1 MAALHHARFP
11 RTIFHVD
18 MDAFFVSVEELYDPS
33 LKGKAVVVGGQRDE
47 RGVVSAASY
56 EARKF
61 GVHSAMPL
69 RTAAKMCPHAI
80 FVNGHPERYRECSE
94 KVYKVLGTFS
104 PQVEMA
110 SIDEAYLDMT
120 GTERLHGPPLK
131 AAHTLHQRMKA
142 ETGLNCSVGIGTS
155 RLIAKVSSAQAKPN
169 GVLWI
174 VPGEEAKF
182 LAPLDVREIPGVG
195 KVMERHLHALGIKKV
210 GDLAKLEEDELED
223 RFGKWGLALAGKAR
237 GEDAGGWFD
246 TEVGED
252 LDAKSISHEHTY
264 NEDTADAGQLEATLM
279 RLSEMVGRR
288 LRESNFHARTVQLK
302 LRYKD
307 FTTITRAHTLAAP
320 TQLDTEIFEQIRALF
335 RKNWKKGMQVRL
347 LGVHA
352 SSFTTQAGP
361 DRSAR
366 RQPPAALE
374 RCAGRRR
381 SPARQVRRVQ
391 RRTRRRHARKLPRA
405 HSRES
410 GRPSRQRQA
419 PQFLSAGAP
428 RLQNSSHAKSFILT
442 ALPDG
447 GNIQTPIVFVVC
459 PTSRGLLGV
468 QASGLQQALGLCLS
482 PTESQREEV
491 QC

>member
-1 MAALHHARFP
+1 MTAAHQPAFP

-18 MDAFFVSVEELYDPS
+18 MDAFFVSVEELHDPS

-69 RTAAKMCPHAI
+69 RTAARMCPHAI

-94 KVYKVLGTFS
+94 KVYKVLGSFT

-120 GTERLHGPPLK
+120 GTERLHGPPLR

-142 ETGLNCSVGIGTS
+142 DTGLNCSVGIGTS

-174 VPGEEAKF
+174 VPGAEAKF

-195 KVMERHLHALGIKKV
+195 KVMEGHLHALGILKV
-210 GDLAKLEEDELED
+210 GDLARLEDSELES

-246 TEVGED
+246 SKVGED
-252 LDAKSISHEHTY
+252 VGAKSISHEHTY
-264 NEDTADAGQLEATLM
+264 NEDTADLSQLEATLM

-320 TQLDTEIFEQIRALF
+320 TQLDTEIFEQIRMLF
-335 RKNWKKGMQVRL
+335 RKNWRKGAQVRL

-352 SSFTTQAGP
+352 SSFTTAEPDQINLLDGTRQQRWKNALAAADRLRDKFGEASVKLAAGM
-361 DRSAR
+361 RGTFR
-366 RQPPAALE
+366 ERTHENPASLP
-374 RCAGRRR
+374 GKTK
-381 SPARQVRRVQ
+381 P
-391 RRTRRRHARKLPRA
+391 RHKDD
-405 HSRES
+405 
-410 GRPSRQRQA
+410 QDK
-419 PQFLSAGAP
+419 
-428 RLQNSSHAKSFILT
+428 KS
-442 ALPDG
+442 
-447 GNIQTPIVFVVC
+447 
-459 PTSRGLLGV
+459 
-468 QASGLQQALGLCLS
+468 
-482 PTESQREEV
+482 
-491 QC
+491 

>member
-1 MAALHHARFP
+1 MAATRQPAFTRI
-11 RTIFHVD
+11 IFHVD
-18 MDAFFVSVEELYDPS
+18 MDAFFVSVEELFDPS

-56 EARKF
+56 AARKF

-69 RTAAKMCPHAI
+69 RTAAKMCPQAI
-80 FVNGHPERYRECSE
+80 FVNGPPERYRECSE
-94 KVYKVLGTFS
+94 KVHKVLGTFS

-142 ETGLNCSVGIGTS
+142 DTGLNCSVGIGTS

-195 KVMERHLHALGIKKV
+195 KVMETHLHALGIKKV
-210 GDLAKLEEDELED
+210 GDLARLEESELSD

-246 TEVGED
+246 SEVGAD
-252 LDAKSISHEHTY
+252 MGAKSISHEHTY
-264 NEDTADAGQLEATLM
+264 NEDTADVSQLEATLM

-288 LRESNFHARTVQLK
+288 LRESQFHARTIQLK

-307 FTTITRAHTLAAP
+307 FTTITRAHSLPVP
-320 TQLDTEIFEQIRALF
+320 TQLDTEIFEQARMLF
-335 RKNWKKGMQVRL
+335 RKNWRKGTQVRL

-352 SSFTTQAGP
+352 SSFQGE
-361 DRSAR
+361 SKQGNLLEGAR
-366 RQPPAALE
+366 RQ
-374 RCAGRRR
+374 RW
-381 SPARQVRRVQ
+381 
-391 RRTRRRHARKLPRA
+391 
-405 HSRES
+405 
-410 GRPSRQRQA
+410 
-419 PQFLSAGAP
+419 
-428 RLQNSSHAKSFILT
+428 
-442 ALPDG
+442 
-447 GNIQTPIVFVVC
+447 
-459 PTSRGLLGV
+459 
-468 QASGLQQALGLCLS
+468 QQALSAADRLRDKFGESSVSLATGLKGGF
-482 PTESQREEV
+482 RERTHENPAELPGKGKG
-491 QC
+491 QD

>member
-1 MAALHHARFP
+1 MAVAPQPAFP

-18 MDAFFVSVEELYDPS
+18 MDAFFVSVEELFDPS

-94 KVYKVLGTFS
+94 KVYKVLGAFS
-104 PQVEMA
+104 PQIEMA

-142 ETGLNCSVGIGTS
+142 DTNLNCSVGIGTS
-155 RLIAKVSSAQAKPN
+155 RLVAKVSSAQAKPN
-169 GVLWI
+169 GVLLI

-195 KVMERHLHALGIKKV
+195 KVMETHLHALGIKKV
-210 GDLAKLEEDELED
+210 GDLAKLEDSELED

-246 TEVGED
+246 NEVGAS

-264 NEDTADAGQLEATLM
+264 NEDTADANQLEATLM

-307 FTTITRAHTLAAP
+307 FTTITRAHTLPAP
-320 TQLDTEIFEQIRALF
+320 TQLDTEIFEQIRTLF
-335 RKNWKKGMQVRL
+335 RKNWKKGV
-347 LGVHA
+347 
-352 SSFTTQAGP
+352 
-361 DRSAR
+361 
-366 RQPPAALE
+366 
-374 RCAGRRR
+374 
-381 SPARQVRRVQ
+381 
-391 RRTRRRHARKLPRA
+391 
-405 HSRES
+405 
-410 GRPSRQRQA
+410 
-419 PQFLSAGAP
+419 
-428 RLQNSSHAKSFILT
+428 
-442 ALPDG
+442 
-447 GNIQTPIVFVVC
+447 PI
-459 PTSRGLLGV
+459 RLLGV
-468 QASGLQQALGLCLS
+468 QASSFTASQPDQINLLEGTRQQRWKDALAAADRLRDRFGESSVSLAAGMRGNFRERTHENPAGLPGKGKPPKS
-482 PTESQREEV
+482 
-491 QC
+491 

>member
-1 MAALHHARFP
+1 MAVQHQPAFP

-69 RTAAKMCPHAI
+69 RTAAKQCPQAI
-80 FVNGHPERYRECSE
+80 FVDGHPERYRECSE
-94 KVYKVLGTFS
+94 KVHKVLTTFT

-131 AAHTLHQRMKA
+131 AAHHLHQRMKA

-155 RLIAKVSSAQAKPN
+155 RLIAKVSSGQAKPN

-174 VPGEEAKF
+174 VPGEEARF

-195 KVMERHLHALGIKKV
+195 KVMETHLHALGIKKV
-210 GDLAKLEEDELED
+210 GDLAKLEDGELED

-246 TEVGED
+246 SEVGAD

-264 NEDTADAGQLEATLM
+264 NDDTADSGQLESTLI

-288 LRESNFHARTVQLK
+288 LRESNFHARTIQLK

-307 FTTITRAHTLAAP
+307 FTTITRAHTLASP

-335 RKNWKKGMQVRL
+335 RKNWKRGMQIRL
-347 LGVHA
+347 LGVQA
-352 SSFTTQAGP
+352 SSFTTQAAQI
-361 DRSAR
+361 DLLDAN
-366 RQPPAALE
+366 RQERWKNALAAADKLRDKYGESSVGLAGGLRGSFRERTHENPASLPGKSK
-374 RCAGRRR
+374 GR
-381 SPARQVRRVQ
+381 
-391 RRTRRRHARKLPRA
+391 KD
-405 HSRES
+405 S
-410 GRPSRQRQA
+410 G
-419 PQFLSAGAP
+419 G
-428 RLQNSSHAKSFILT
+428 
-442 ALPDG
+442 
-447 GNIQTPIVFVVC
+447 
-459 PTSRGLLGV
+459 
-468 QASGLQQALGLCLS
+468 
-482 PTESQREEV
+482 
-491 QC
+491 